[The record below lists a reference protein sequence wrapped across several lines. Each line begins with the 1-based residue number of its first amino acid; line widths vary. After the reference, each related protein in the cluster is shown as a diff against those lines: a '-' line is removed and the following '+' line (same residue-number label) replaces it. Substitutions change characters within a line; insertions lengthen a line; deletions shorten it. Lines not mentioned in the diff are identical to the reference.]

1 MGVRVVLDTNVLV
14 SVLLGPERVPARAFD
29 ALRARGAVF
38 VYDARIE
45 AEYRDVVARPKFRVP
60 EARREALLAALFA
73 CGERLY
79 EVKPYVGPLPD
90 PDDRAFVEVALAGRA
105 EAIVTGN
112 VKDFP
117 EGLAFEVLPP
127 ATVLARLE
135 LA

>member
-1 MGVRVVLDTNVLV
+1 LDTNVLV
-14 SVLLGPERVPARAFD
+14 SVLLGPERVPARAFE
-29 ALRARGAVF
+29 ALRARGATF
-38 VYDARIE
+38 VYDARIRD
-45 AEYRDVVARPKFRVP
+45 EYRDVIARPKFRVP
-60 EARREALLAALFA
+60 EVRREALLEAVFSR
-73 CGERLY
+73 GELLSRV
-79 EVKPYVGPLPD
+79 EPYLGELPD

-117 EGLAFEVLPP
+117 EGLGFEVLPP